1 MTQSLAVIA
10 IFIARGNLKDALREQ
25 VLHGVLNVTWMTPI
39 RYRGSQ
45 SRDQA
50 NLPINASQQHWP
62 QIR

>member
-1 MTQSLAVIA
+1 
-10 IFIARGNLKDALREQ
+10 LKDALREQ